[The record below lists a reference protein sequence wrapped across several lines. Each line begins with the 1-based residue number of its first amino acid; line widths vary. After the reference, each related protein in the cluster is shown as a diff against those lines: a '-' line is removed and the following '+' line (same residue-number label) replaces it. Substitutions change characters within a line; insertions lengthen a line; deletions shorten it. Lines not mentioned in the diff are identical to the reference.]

1 MIFLLILR
9 PGRLNQIS
17 VFIKRSG
24 VFYGQCSE
32 FCGVNHGF
40 MHIVVCGCGIANFVG
55 FCFIRSILNSV
66 ITEDYP
72 LNFDAV

>member
-32 FCGVNHGF
+32 ICGVNQGF
-40 MHIVVCGCGIANFVG
+40 MPIVVRGCGMADFVG
-55 FCFIRSILNSV
+55 VVLRSFFFSS
-66 ITEDYP
+66 
-72 LNFDAV
+72 